1 MHTVPLPGSHGH
13 VIDEPRPRQV
23 LADYVELILALAD
36 AVHDID
42 CHRRK
47 GEPTDER
54 DEEAACRCPESTHV
68 RVLLHG
74 AVQTENR
81 KLHRLQIRVD
91 LQRRQESGYNGI

>member
-1 MHTVPLPGSHGH
+1 MNRFSFIFYKNKIQFH
-13 VIDEPRPRQV
+13 
-23 LADYVELILALAD
+23 
-36 AVHDID
+36 HDG
-42 CHRRK
+42 
-47 GEPTDER
+47 GEPANER

-91 LQRRQESGYNGI
+91 LQRRRESGYNGI